1 MTINWQ
7 KRHFYV
13 FMIHY
18 FTLKWAKRS
27 VKVLAVI
34 KTGLYKLLNA
44 ITVDFF
50 FSGKDFT
57 KVKIDATT
65 WQKTA
70 QDRLG
75 EHSKS
80 HSIAQ

>member
-1 MTINWQ
+1 
-7 KRHFYV
+7 
-13 FMIHY
+13 MIHY

-27 VKVLAVI
+27 VKVLAAI

-44 ITVDFF
+44 TTVHF
-50 FSGKDFT
+50 FSGKDVT
-57 KVKIDATT
+57 KVKIDATA
-65 WQKTA
+65 WQKTT